1 MAGPALGAKGYM
13 FFDVGMTL
21 TEEGEGQYAL
31 FALLVTPCLLLCS
44 KFQLLKQD

>member
-21 TEEGEGQYAL
+21 TEEGEGQYAP
-31 FALLVTPCLLLCS
+31 FALLVTLCVLFCS
-44 KFQLLKQD
+44 KFRLIKQD